1 MEVLQVTVAHL
12 HPPSSGPCYGVKP
25 LLATCAVTTLAC
37 VPDGWPIGV
46 VCPRLRKLLEGQSWP
61 VYPLS
66 LAEPC
71 VSSRDTVA
79 GGHWWAGGY

>member
-1 MEVLQVTVAHL
+1 MEVLQVTVAPL
-12 HPPSSGPCYGVKP
+12 QPLSSGPCYGVNP

-37 VPDGWPIGV
+37 VPDGWPVGV
-46 VCPRLRKLLEGQSWP
+46 VCPRLCELLEGQSWP

-71 VSSRDTVA
+71 VSIGDTVA
-79 GGHWWAGGY
+79 EGHWWAGGY